1 MLTSPDEGIT
11 SSGFLTSE
19 LDVLN
24 AILATEEDREHE
36 YHCRRMVN
44 FRRKKKQERKELN
57 DELRRLQRAMKM
69 QEDIA
74 RSDARII
81 RQSRDPSVMTLLREV
96 IVEKEALLAQNM
108 ALRKEIQ
115 THTTFYKLLQEEPQ
129 CNKEYQSQSEKAT
142 LWPSVD
148 QEGWRVHIPDGE
160 QSFYFHPFSR
170 EEFDAFPNPFDPGY
184 TTKSSPYYAYAGTFL
199 GWKAYRA
206 PSPPDKPLS
215 VRVRFT
221 KRIQCSV
228 DTAYKNSWAKE
239 AELFPIL
246 VTPLGWGY
254 RQRHKVTTQVLQ
266 EFDRDARVMFQNIPG
281 QIDFRYLFLGRSAQ
295 WELSGGRRKMA
306 FSMLMVDSKTTNR
319 AEEHQQDVQWFTEG
333 GNYLTLTEVDETTTD
348 AVYEQWVDCE
358 SELHAKHLMLQW
370 THLTV
375 RWEQAVVPSNLL
387 PFHQ

>member
-1 MLTSPDEGIT
+1 MQQFT

-170 EEFDAFPNPFDPGY
+170 EQFDAFPNPFDPGFFNE
-184 TTKSSPYYAYAGTFL
+184 SLFPYVETFL
-199 GWKAYRA
+199 GWKAYQVL
-206 PSPPDKPLS
+206 PPPDKPLL
-215 VRVRFT
+215 VRVQCT
-221 KRIQCSV
+221 KRLQCSV
-228 DTAYKNSWAKE
+228 E
-239 AELFPIL
+239 EEL
-246 VTPLGWGY
+246 VG
-254 RQRHKVTTQVLQ
+254 
-266 EFDRDARVMFQNIPG
+266 
-281 QIDFRYLFLGRSAQ
+281 
-295 WELSGGRRKMA
+295 
-306 FSMLMVDSKTTNR
+306 
-319 AEEHQQDVQWFTEG
+319 
-333 GNYLTLTEVDETTTD
+333 
-348 AVYEQWVDCE
+348 
-358 SELHAKHLMLQW
+358 
-370 THLTV
+370 
-375 RWEQAVVPSNLL
+375 
-387 PFHQ
+387 